1 MTSVEVF
8 IIADKHLLYLA
19 DVHRVKISLRVTLI
33 HSLLIEEILFLEFL
47 GIHFPTYK
55 HELCLLKVGS
65 TIGIDWCQT
74 CLCYLVLITARHR
87 AYISH
92 LLLERLIHD
101 TEREMILFVNKLLRV
116 SRRAKVNGR
125 HRIIVSPQTSDTA
138 LMAMAFQEAGQKAIS
153 FTGAQAG
160 IKTSDAF
167 NKGRILAL
175 KPGRIMKALDQ
186 GNIVI
191 VAGFQGITGH
201 GDITTLGRGGSD
213 TTAVAI
219 AGAIHAD
226 VCEIYTD
233 VDGVYTSDPRVV
245 PNAKKIDQITY
256 GEMLEM
262 AKLGA
267 GVMQPRAVE
276 MGSRFG
282 VPIHVRSTFS
292 EDEGTMIQED
302 CSMEVKQYLIR
313 GVASDKN
320 VAKITVLGI
329 PNKPGFAY
337 RVFAELAEKHVDVD
351 MIVQSVRIANE
362 GVTDIT
368 FTIART
374 DLEQAKAVLANLR
387 KEMPVEDVLI
397 DDKMAKVSVVGAGMA
412 GHPGIAAGM
421 FGVLGDNGINIEIIS
436 TSEISITC
444 LISEDVIDKAVKAIH
459 AHFFDED

>member
-1 MTSVEVF
+1 MALIVKKFGGSSVATPDKMRAIVQRVLKGKQEGDKIVIVVSAMGDTTDELVSLAKQITS
-8 IIADKHLLYLA
+8 K
-19 DVHRVKISLRVTLI
+19 
-33 HSLLIEEILFLEFL
+33 
-47 GIHFPTYK
+47 
-55 HELCLLKVGS
+55 
-65 TIGIDWCQT
+65 
-74 CLCYLVLITARHR
+74 
-87 AYISH
+87 AYG
-92 LLLERLIHD
+92 
-101 TEREMILFVNKLLRV
+101 REMDMLLSTGEQV
-116 SRRAKVNGR
+116 S
-125 HRIIVSPQTSDTA
+125 IA

-167 NKGRILAL
+167 NKGRILDL
-175 KPGRIMKALDQ
+175 EPNRIMEALDE
-186 GNIVI
+186 GNVVV

-219 AGAIHAD
+219 AGAINAD

-245 PNAKKIDQITY
+245 SDAKKMKEITY

-276 MGSRFG
+276 MGSRFS

-292 EDEGTMIQED
+292 EDEGTMIQEV
-302 CSMEVKQYLIR
+302 CSMEIKQYLIR

-329 PNKPGFAY
+329 PNQPGYAY
-337 RVFAELAEKHVDVD
+337 KIFSTLADHHVDVD
-351 MIVQSVRIANE
+351 MIVQSVRVAKE

-374 DLEQAKAVLANLR
+374 ELPAAKDILNHLR
-387 KEMPVEDVLI
+387 EEMPVEDILV
-397 DDKMAKVSVVGAGMA
+397 DDKMAKVSIVGAGMA

-421 FGVLGDNGINIEIIS
+421 FGVLGDNHINIEIIS

-444 LISEDVIDKAVKAIH
+444 LIGEESVDTAVKAIH
-459 AHFFDED
+459 AHFFDEH

>member
-1 MTSVEVF
+1 MALIVKKFGGSSVATPDKMRAIVQRVLKGKQEGDKIVIVVSAMGDTTDELVSLAKQITS
-8 IIADKHLLYLA
+8 K
-19 DVHRVKISLRVTLI
+19 
-33 HSLLIEEILFLEFL
+33 
-47 GIHFPTYK
+47 
-55 HELCLLKVGS
+55 
-65 TIGIDWCQT
+65 
-74 CLCYLVLITARHR
+74 
-87 AYISH
+87 AYG
-92 LLLERLIHD
+92 
-101 TEREMILFVNKLLRV
+101 REMDMLLSTGEQV
-116 SRRAKVNGR
+116 S
-125 HRIIVSPQTSDTA
+125 IA

-167 NKGRILAL
+167 NKGRILDL
-175 KPGRIMKALDQ
+175 EPNRIMEALDE
-186 GNIVI
+186 GNVVV

-245 PNAKKIDQITY
+245 PNAQKMKEITY

-276 MGSRFG
+276 MGSRFS

-292 EDEGTMIQED
+292 EDEGTMIQEV
-302 CSMEVKQYLIR
+302 CSMEIKQYLIR

-329 PNKPGFAY
+329 PNQPGHAY
-337 RVFAELAEKHVDVD
+337 KIFSMLADSHVDVD
-351 MIVQSVRIANE
+351 MIVQSVRVAKE

-374 DLEQAKAVLANLR
+374 ELPAAKDILNRLR
-387 KEMPVEDVLI
+387 EEMPVEDILV
-397 DDKMAKVSVVGAGMA
+397 DDKMAKVSIVGAGMA

-421 FGVLGDNGINIEIIS
+421 FGVLGDNHINIEIIS

-444 LISEDVIDKAVKAIH
+444 LIGEESVDTAVKAIH
-459 AHFFDED
+459 AHFFDEH